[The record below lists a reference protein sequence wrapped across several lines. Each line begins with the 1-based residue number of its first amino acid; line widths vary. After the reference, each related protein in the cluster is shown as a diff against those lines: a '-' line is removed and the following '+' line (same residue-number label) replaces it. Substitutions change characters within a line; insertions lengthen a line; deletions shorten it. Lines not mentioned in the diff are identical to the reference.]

1 LVANDSAGPDNE
13 STQILIL
20 DVIETMADMS
30 EVLTSDTLGTVA
42 IDDNGTADPTDD
54 FIVYTPPT
62 DYLGTDEFVYRVI
75 DNGQTNGIQ
84 DGRVS
89 NWAKV
94 IVDITP
100 APPSVVGRVYID
112 GNDNGMFDEGE
123 MAIAGVV
130 VTLDGVDLGGNPVLQ
145 QSTMTAADGAY
156 SFDFVGLSSYTITQ
170 QQPRFLLDGHEQ
182 VGMQGGNVDEDG
194 RIHSVVTENQSIATG
209 NDFLER
215 GFHPDF
221 LSIADLLSSTTDDG
235 MIVALDSNGDVRWFT
250 LTGGWEGYSAV
261 ELDVDADRRVAHLKV
276 TRDDGSQSTQNV
288 GYSGYPSFRIKGE
301 NEQGMMVRIVGAAA
315 DFGISLSQGLV
326 GDNQPIGSNQPT
338 EENVATSNGNGTDGG
353 FANFATAVDLILA
366 SGT

>member
-1 LVANDSAGPDNE
+1 
-13 STQILIL
+13 
-20 DVIETMADMS
+20 
-30 EVLTSDTLGTVA
+30 
-42 IDDNGTADPTDD
+42 
-54 FIVYTPPT
+54 PPT

-75 DNGQTNGIQ
+75 DNGQTSGIQ

-123 MAIAGVV
+123 MAIAGVI
-130 VTLDGVDLGGNPVLQ
+130 VTLDGVDLDGNPVLQ
-145 QSTMTAADGAY
+145 QSTMTDADGAY

-170 QQPRFLLDGHEQ
+170 QQPRFLLDGQEQ

-194 RIHSVVTENQSIATG
+194 RIHSVVTENPSIATG

-215 GFHPDF
+215 GFHPEF
-221 LSIADLLSSTTDDG
+221 LSIADLLASTTDDG

-261 ELDVDADRRVAHLKV
+261 ELDVAADRRVAHLKV
-276 TRDDGSQSTQNV
+276 THED
-288 GYSGYPSFRIKGE
+288 
-301 NEQGMMVRIVGAAA
+301 
-315 DFGISLSQGLV
+315 
-326 GDNQPIGSNQPT
+326 
-338 EENVATSNGNGTDGG
+338 
-353 FANFATAVDLILA
+353 
-366 SGT
+366 